1 MAGIRLGYGIGH
13 PDIINAMET
22 TFTAPYHLSCL
33 QLVIAKHF
41 DLIQPHLKEFADI
54 IIAERERVANQFR
67 EMGISFIPSQGNFI
81 LFKVKDPSFIFQ
93 QLSESGIRIRSLHTI
108 PGLSDYVRVTIGKK
122 EENDLF
128 LEKLKTLPFK

>member
-22 TFTAPYHLSCL
+22 IFTAPYHLSYF

-41 DLIQPHLKEFADI
+41 DLIQPHLKDLVNI
-54 IIAERERVANQFR
+54 IVSERERVANQFR
-67 EMGISFIPSQGNFI
+67 EMGISFIPSHGNFI
-81 LFKVKDPSFIFQ
+81 LFKVNNPPVVFQ
-93 QLSESGIRIRSLHTI
+93 QLAESGVRIRSLHTI

-128 LEKLKTLPFK
+128 IEKLRTLPIK